1 MADFTWVPNYVLT
14 RTVKFV
20 TRVSESETGK
30 ETLRSKRTNGIYGF
44 SLKFDRL
51 TTANAD
57 AMLAFFIAKKGKATW
72 FTWQNPVD
80 SVTYTV
86 RFDEDEMGQG
96 YFMFGR
102 YNCQVSFR
110 VKTT

>member
-1 MADFTWVPNYVLT
+1 MADFTWVPNYVLN
-14 RTVKFV
+14 RTVKYV
-20 TRVSESETGK
+20 TRTSEGETGK

-51 TTANAD
+51 TTSQAD
-57 AMLAFFIAKKGKATW
+57 AMFAFFIAKKGKATW
-72 FTWQNPVD
+72 FTWLNPID

-86 RFDEDEMGQG
+86 RFDDDEMGQG
-96 YFMFGR
+96 YFRFGR
-102 YNCQVSFR
+102 YSTQVNFR